1 MKASPVSGR
10 LYTRKI
16 RQLDKPV
23 GRNSGAETP
32 PFRVTGLEI
41 GERFTADR
49 VDKKIARCTVQSLI
63 DCGKAVAEFFKLSDV
78 HDALAQQQR
87 DC

>member
-16 RQLDKPV
+16 SQLDKPA

-49 VDKKIARCTVQSLI
+49 VDKKVARRAVHSLI
-63 DCGKAVAEFFKLSDV
+63 GPGKAAAELFELSDV
-78 HDALAQQQR
+78 HDAPAQQPR